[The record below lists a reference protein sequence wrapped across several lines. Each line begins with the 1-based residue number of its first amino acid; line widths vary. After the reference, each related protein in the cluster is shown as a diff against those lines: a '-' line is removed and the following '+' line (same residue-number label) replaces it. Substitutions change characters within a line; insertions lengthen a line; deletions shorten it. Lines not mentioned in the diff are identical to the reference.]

1 MVVDATKMTLPQS
14 SSSSSDS
21 DSGSS
26 RTETVIRPYTPIS
39 TNAAKGYFDL
49 LVKNYGPTSKM
60 SRYLTNELQ
69 VGDTVH
75 FSHSAK
81 NVKIQAPFDPYQNI
95 VMLVGG
101 TGIAPMIQA
110 LHAILGKQQEKE
122 RHPQQQQQQQSPPQ
136 QKVTMIYASR
146 TQHDILGQQ
155 LIDTW
160 ATKEYYADQFKIVHV
175 LSQEPN
181 DSTWMG
187 ARGHMD
193 RTLLEK
199 YLPDPSSSTSLI
211 ILVCGPPSLYQ
222 SLCGPRDDP
231 QLSGVLADMGYTA
244 NQVYKF

>member
-1 MVVDATKMTLPQS
+1 LAKADIMMLTSTTS
-14 SSSSSDS
+14 SS
-21 DSGSS
+21 GSKGT
-26 RTETVIRPYTPIS
+26 TETVIRPYTPIS
-39 TNAAKGYFDL
+39 TNAAKGYFDV

-60 SRYLTNELQ
+60 SRYLTEELQ
-69 VGDTVH
+69 VGETVH

-81 NVKIQAPFDPYQNI
+81 NVKIQAPFDPYHNI

-110 LHAILGKQQEKE
+110 LHAILGRQQQEKD
-122 RHPQQQQQQQSPPQ
+122 RHSPPQ
-136 QKVTMIYASR
+136 QVTMIYASR

-160 ATKEYYADQFKIVHV
+160 AQEEYYADRFQIVHV

-199 YLPDPSSSTSLI
+199 YLPDPSSSSSSSSLI
-211 ILVCGPPSLYQ
+211 IFVCGPPSMYQ

-231 QLSGVLADMGYTA
+231 QLSGILADLGYRA
-244 NQVYKF
+244 DQVYKF